1 MTAINDRPVVLENG
15 DRLTRAEFH
24 RRYSLRPDIKKAELV
39 QGVVY
44 VSSPVRFRL
53 HSEPTG
59 LILLWLGAYAALV
72 PGVVVAGDGTVLL
85 DEDSEVQPDAVLLRH
100 PGTGGQTRIEDDYL
114 VGAPELVVEV
124 AASSASYDLHDK
136 RRAYERAG
144 VPEYVVWR
152 TLDQALD
159 WFRLHEGA
167 YQLVQP
173 DVAGLIE
180 STTFPGLRLDV
191 PALLRGD
198 AAAVLWQSHAERRE
212 HGEQESV
219 T

>member
-1 MTAINDRPVVLENG
+1 MTAINDQPVVLESG

-24 RRYSLRPDIKKAELV
+24 RRYLARPDIKKAELV
-39 QGVVY
+39 HGVVY
-44 VSSPVRFRL
+44 VPSPVRYGVHAWSHAL
-53 HSEPTG
+53 VLG
-59 LILLWLGAYAALV
+59 WLFAYAALV
-72 PGVVVAGDGTVLL
+72 PGVEVADDSTVLL

-100 PGTGGQTRIEDDYL
+100 PGAGGQTRIEDDYL

-159 WFRLHEGA
+159 WFRLESGS
-167 YQLVQP
+167 YRLVPP
-173 DVAGLIE
+173 DAAGLIE
-180 STTFPGLRLDV
+180 STVFPGLRLDV

-198 AAAVLWQSHAERRE
+198 RAALLAALGLGRVPTPGGGPS
-212 HGEQESV
+212 
-219 T
+219 

>member
-1 MTAINDRPVVLENG
+1 MTTIDDRPVVLESG
-15 DRLTRAEFH
+15 DRLTRTEFH
-24 RRYSLRPDIKKAELV
+24 RRYGLRPDIKKAELV

-44 VSSPVRFRL
+44 VSSPVRYGAHARL
-53 HSEPTG
+53 HARVIG
-59 LILLWLGAYAALV
+59 WLSAYTALMPDV
-72 PGVVVAGDGTVLL
+72 EVADDATVKL

-152 TLDQALD
+152 TLDLD

-173 DVAGLIE
+173 DAAGLIE

-198 AAAVLWQSHAERRE
+198 MAAVLAALGLGRVASEEA
-212 HGEQESV
+212 GPA